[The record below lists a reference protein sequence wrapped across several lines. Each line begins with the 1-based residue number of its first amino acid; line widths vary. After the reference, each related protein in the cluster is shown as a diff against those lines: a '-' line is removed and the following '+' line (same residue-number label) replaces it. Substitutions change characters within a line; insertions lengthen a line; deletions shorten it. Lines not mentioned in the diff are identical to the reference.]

1 VVGTH
6 DQEEAKRMKRVYRR
20 NLIPI
25 SVGIVIGIVAL
36 FLYFRSSI
44 PELKEFTPSEQP
56 VVTAIIIDEAIRD
69 YAEDH
74 NGIFPQ
80 RLDELLGRYISPD
93 VMTPRD
99 LEDFDYRRISP
110 NSYELWPEKIDDEMI
125 QDFVFTEGGSK

>member
-1 VVGTH
+1 
-6 DQEEAKRMKRVYRR
+6 MKQVYRR

-44 PELKEFTPSEQP
+44 TELKEFTPSEQP

-80 RLDELLGRYISPD
+80 RLDELVGRYISPD
-93 VMTPRD
+93 VITPRD
-99 LEDFDYRRISP
+99 LEDFAYRRISP

>member
-1 VVGTH
+1 
-6 DQEEAKRMKRVYRR
+6 MKRVYRR

-25 SVGIVIGIVAL
+25 SVGIVIGIVGL
-36 FLYFRSSI
+36 FLYFRPNI
-44 PELKEFTPSEQP
+44 TELKKFTPSEQP

-80 RLDELLGRYISPD
+80 RLDELLGRHISPD
-93 VMTPRD
+93 VITSRD
-99 LEDFDYRRISP
+99 LEDFHYRRISP

-125 QDFVFTEGGSK
+125 QDLVFTEGGSK